1 MPSCARVKLCVTDAA
16 KAIHRIYANKKYCF
30 VLFVNYYARH
40 SIKIYREN
48 AMKVKITALKQ
59 TTYSDLIAAYELP
72 QECPCSVN
80 VGQTWTLTACQRPDG
95 MCESAWQTLVPFVR
109 ELFAGGGRFYGDWM
123 RDPRSAMVSCNDG
136 FRPVS
141 FLIEAI

>member
-1 MPSCARVKLCVTDAA
+1 MAF
-16 KAIHRIYANKKYCF
+16 IRIDIKGTLITGIVILNKKCCF

-72 QECPCSVN
+72 QEYPCSVN
-80 VGQTWTLTACQRPDG
+80 VGQTVCANPLGKRLCPLYANCLR
-95 MCESAWQTLVPFVR
+95 A
-109 ELFAGGGRFYGDWM
+109 A
-123 RDPRSAMVSCNDG
+123 DG
-136 FRPVS
+136 FT
-141 FLIEAI
+141 AIGCVIRVPQWSAAMMDFVLFRF